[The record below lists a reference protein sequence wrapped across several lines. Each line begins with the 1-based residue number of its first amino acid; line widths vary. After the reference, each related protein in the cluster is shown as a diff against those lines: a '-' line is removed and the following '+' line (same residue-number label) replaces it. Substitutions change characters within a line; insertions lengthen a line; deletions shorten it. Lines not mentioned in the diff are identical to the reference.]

1 MFVQLQIN
9 FDFDFDLNKFNSIK
23 LYCKISRKKQNF
35 ANFTKLLNFI
45 KIFDKII
52 K

>member
-9 FDFDFDLNKFNSIK
+9 FDFDLDKFNSIK
-23 LYCKISRKKQNF
+23 LYYKISRKKQNF